1 MMIRV
6 QFLIHLWMAIGAWL
20 QVTDL
25 IWVLQVLMIY
35 LWTGQV
41 FLHFLLLMRRGS
53 LCAMIREVTGGWMK
67 VPIKARSVIRHGD
80 PDFLPCRQNL
90 LLGIQ
95 PIVPGRS
102 LRLLLG
108 QMKFVQVRL
117 MCLMKSQ
124 IIPQIHIRGL

>member
-1 MMIRV
+1 
-6 QFLIHLWMAIGAWL
+6 
-20 QVTDL
+20 
-25 IWVLQVLMIY
+25 
-35 LWTGQV
+35 
-41 FLHFLLLMRRGS
+41 
-53 LCAMIREVTGGWMK
+53 MK